1 MFMSAVSI
9 RLGLKW
15 GIDEG
20 NAEKHLFRNDVN
32 KNMGSVGSRRESDLS
47 AEIVAIDMQ
56 AQ

>member
-32 KNMGSVGSRRESDLS
+32 KNMGSVGSESDLS
-47 AEIVAIDMQ
+47 AEIVAINMQ